1 MSGLFIT
8 LEGTEGAGKSTL
20 IPKIESFL
28 KSKGR
33 EVFCVRE
40 PGGTP
45 IAEDIRKILKTARE
59 DEDLCDKAE
68 LLLMYAARAQLVN
81 TKIIPLL
88 NKGVD
93 VICDRHDLSS
103 IAYQGGGR
111 GMDLSLITKAREIAI
126 GDFRPDLTLLL
137 DISPKAGMERV
148 RERGQLDRFERSKM
162 DFFTRVRESYLDY
175 AHKHSDVVKIIDA
188 SLDMDTVEKNA
199 IKEISCLF

>member
-1 MSGLFIT
+1 
-8 LEGTEGAGKSTL
+8 
-20 IPKIESFL
+20 
-28 KSKGR
+28 
-33 EVFCVRE
+33 
-40 PGGTP
+40 
-45 IAEDIRKILKTARE
+45 
-59 DEDLCDKAE
+59 
-68 LLLMYAARAQLVN
+68 
-81 TKIIPLL
+81 
-88 NKGVD
+88 
-93 VICDRHDLSS
+93 
-103 IAYQGGGR
+103 
-111 GMDLSLITKAREIAI
+111 MDLSLITKAREIAI